1 MEAKS
6 VPAAAVSAASA
17 EIGDGLG
24 TYRDGAISALNASAR
39 ALGVTEGM
47 AAKQASLLML
57 NAG

>member
-1 MEAKS
+1 MMGICS
-6 VPAAAVSAASA
+6 SA
-17 EIGDGLG
+17 EIGDGLS

-57 NAG
+57 SAG